1 MKSYNQRL
9 TDLER
14 ISNAFPGVERSYA
27 VQAGREV
34 RIIVENGRVSD
45 EEAVLLSHEI
55 AQKIE
60 ADMAYPGQIKVT
72 VIRETRVVNYA
83 R

>member
-1 MKSYNQRL
+1 MTIDLRTGEQYAPCP
-9 TDLER
+9 TDYVTKAAPFAPSGNCPLWR
-14 ISNAFPGVERSYA
+14 DFLA
-27 VQAGREV
+27 
-34 RIIVENGRVSD
+34 RVTD
-45 EEAVLLSHEI
+45 EDAVLLSHQI

-60 ADMAYPGQIKVT
+60 SDMAYPGQIKVT